1 MHRPYDNTPDPGFNP
16 WLIRVPVLLF
26 SGAVLLFMLLIL
38 LVALFQIGFR
48 DRVMPGV
55 SAYNVDLTG
64 MTRDQARAAL
74 ETQFTYADRAVFTF
88 RDGDRFWQA
97 TARELGVDFDTP
109 AAVDQVFAVGRGDG
123 MLFNLFNQGMAWL
136 NGARITPVVRYDQG
150 MAAAWLARIASEVD
164 RAAVDA
170 RLHIDG
176 MTITAVPA
184 QEGRWLD
191 IPATLSQ
198 LDAAI
203 TRLMPGG
210 EVALIIH
217 TTPPTA
223 FDAEAAASKARIALS
238 APLVLVAEQSD
249 GAPAGPWIASVDQ
262 IAALLRVVRVQDG
275 RGGFR
280 YDVTADMTA
289 FRGYLESLAA
299 GLLGLP
305 QNARYDFD
313 DATGNLTVIQ
323 SSRSGRTLNVDE
335 TLRRMNDA
343 LFSTSRTVPIA
354 FDYILPPYHS
364 GLNATDL
371 NIRELIGRGRTSFA
385 GSSQAR
391 RANIAQSAARFN
403 GLIIAPGEVFSF
415 NGYLGDI
422 TPEEGYIASRII
434 VGGRTVDGVG
444 GGVCQVS
451 TTMFQAAFYAGYPIV
466 ERYAHSY
473 RVAYYERG
481 EGIGMDAAIYKPT
494 PDDSPF
500 AQELDLRF
508 LNDTPYHMLIEMSF
522 IPDRDELE
530 FRFYSTSTGRQVVKR
545 GPEVANERP
554 PAETRYEAN
563 PSLQPGQEI
572 QVDYA
577 ARGAEVRVTR
587 LILDASGAEI
597 RRDLFYSNYQPWGA
611 IIQVAPGDARLRG

>member
-1 MHRPYDNTPDPGFNP
+1 MHVRYQDEPDYGFNP
-16 WLIRVPVLLF
+16 WLIRLPVLFFTGL
-26 SGAVLLFMLLIL
+26 VLLFMLLIV

-55 SAYNVDLTG
+55 SAYGVDLTG
-64 MTRDQARAAL
+64 LTREQARAAL
-74 ETQFTYADRAVFTF
+74 EAQFTYADRAVFTA

-97 TARELGVDFDTP
+97 SARELGVAFD
-109 AAVDQVFAVGRGDG
+109 AAAAAEQVFAVGRGDG
-123 MLFNLFNQGMAWL
+123 LLFNLFNQGLAWL
-136 NGARITPVVRYDQG
+136 NGARITPIVRYDQAA
-150 MAAAWLARIASEVD
+150 AAAWLARIAAEVD
-164 RAAVDA
+164 RPAVDA

-176 MTITAVPA
+176 MTITTVPA
-184 QEGRWLD
+184 EDGRWLD
-191 IPATLSQ
+191 IPATLAR
-198 LDAAI
+198 LDEAL
-203 TRLMPGG
+203 TRLSPGG
-210 EVALIIH
+210 EVPLVIH
-217 TTPPTA
+217 TTPPIA
-223 FDAEAAASKARIALS
+223 FDAEAAANKARIALS
-238 APLVLVAEQSD
+238 GPLLLVAELAD
-249 GAPAGPWIASVDQ
+249 GAPAGPWQASVDQ

-280 YDVTADMTA
+280 YDVTADMSA

-305 QNARYDFD
+305 ENARYDFD
-313 DATGNLTVIQ
+313 DATGNLFVIQ
-323 SSRSGRTLNVDE
+323 SSRNGRTLNVDE
-335 TLRRMNDA
+335 TIRRMNDA
-343 LFSTSRTVPIA
+343 VFSVSRTVPLA

-364 GLNATDL
+364 GLTATDL
-371 NIRELIGRGRTSFA
+371 DIRELIGRGRTSFA
-385 GSSQAR
+385 GSTQAR

-415 NGYLGDI
+415 NSYLGDI
-422 TPEEGYIASRII
+422 TPEEGYIASKII

-473 RVAYYERG
+473 RVAYYERL

-530 FRFYSTSTGRQVVKR
+530 FRFYSTSTGRQVVKQ
-545 GPEVANERP
+545 GPQVMNERP
-554 PAETRYEAN
+554 PAETRYEPN
-563 PSLQPGQEI
+563 PSLRPGEI
-572 QVDYA
+572 VQVDYPA
-577 ARGAEVRVTR
+577 NGAEVRVTR

-611 IIQVAPGDARLRG
+611 IYQVAPGDARLRG